1 MDIAPH
7 ADAMRL
13 PTPARAVQ
21 IPVVQSSTAITAL
34 SPVCRTRVILPT
46 DRSPK
51 ASPVLRGF
59 GFPQTVVRKA
69 PEVAKAE
76 AKPEAVQLLQPEV
89 AKEAAATKSVDA
101 PKEPLSVPSDGT
113 AKEEQKEINEAAKE
127 SKLDVQTGQGEHR
140 DSPDLLGDFRSQ
152 TSTQASEVKCE
163 SPQIAGVPV
172 LEEEVR
178 SVRPLPP
185 RPQHAPDLR
194 EVLAEAVDD
203 PVGFAWEFLPDRH
216 PVEAEGERRFVGECL
231 ARVGLELQ
239 VAGGL
244 ARYVQK
250 REDLTQLHCRL
261 EASETE
267 NVPLQVLRVV
277 LEETLQERVRRGG
290 QGIFVQAGV
299 MMSMGNKKV
308 VKIACSCDGSEG
320 HLSVCWDWDVK
331 LEPKCDH

>member
-1 MDIAPH
+1 MLASKVFYRQTLSVCACPCSASVTILECKLSFVLRNEACFASIAQSTAKDIAPH

-194 EVLAEAVDD
+194 EVCPGRKQEAI
-203 PVGFAWEFLPDRH
+203 
-216 PVEAEGERRFVGECL
+216 
-231 ARVGLELQ
+231 
-239 VAGGL
+239 
-244 ARYVQK
+244 
-250 REDLTQLHCRL
+250 
-261 EASETE
+261 
-267 NVPLQVLRVV
+267 LRVLGSV
-277 LEETLQERVRRGG
+277 LCDSVFFSSREWKALPKSEWCP
-290 QGIFVQAGV
+290 FV
-299 MMSMGNKKV
+299 KV
-308 VKIACSCDGSEG
+308 GRTC
-320 HLSVCWDWDVK
+320 
-331 LEPKCDH
+331 

>member
-1 MDIAPH
+1 MTLLCRLSFLLLIAQSTAKDIAPH

-21 IPVVQSSTAITAL
+21 IPIVQSSTAITAL
-34 SPVCRTRVILPT
+34 SPVHRARVILPT

-59 GFPQTVVRKA
+59 GFPQTVVTRKA

-76 AKPEAVQLLQPEV
+76 AKPEAVQPVQPVQPEV

-101 PKEPLSVPSDGT
+101 PKEPLSVSSDT
-113 AKEEQKEINEAAKE
+113 AKEEKEEKEIKEAPKE
-127 SKLDVQTGQGEHR
+127 SKRDAQAGQGEHT

-194 EVLAEAVDD
+194 EVC
-203 PVGFAWEFLPDRH
+203 PGRK
-216 PVEAEGERRFVGECL
+216 
-231 ARVGLELQ
+231 Q
-239 VAGGL
+239 
-244 ARYVQK
+244 
-250 REDLTQLHCRL
+250 
-261 EASETE
+261 
-267 NVPLQVLRVV
+267 
-277 LEETLQERVRRGG
+277 
-290 QGIFVQAGV
+290 
-299 MMSMGNKKV
+299 
-308 VKIACSCDGSEG
+308 
-320 HLSVCWDWDVK
+320 
-331 LEPKCDH
+331 